1 MPRLV
6 TKITAEILPVYNGN
20 ITLFQS
26 IVGEIQ
32 LEDYIN
38 LSGFKGYLQNFTQA
52 DSVQTLTKPPLFGLK
67 NQYNLEMDTLN
78 ISY

>member
-6 TKITAEILPVYNGN
+6 TKITAEILPFYYGN

-26 IVGEIQ
+26 INGEIQ

-38 LSGFKGYLQNFTQA
+38 LNGFKAYIQDFTA
-52 DSVQTLTKPPLFGLK
+52 DEKVENLSKPPLFGLK
-67 NQYNLEMDTLN
+67 NQYNLETVTLN